1 MPEGPSLVILREQA
15 AAFAGRTIE
24 QVEGNTSIDK
34 SRLVGQRIVALR
46 TWGKHFLIEMREFSL
61 RVHFLLFGS
70 YRINERKDSPPRLSL
85 QFAGGDELNFYTC
98 SVKYI
103 EDPLDDVYDWHA
115 DVMSAAW
122 KPALALNRLRSAP
135 ETLACDALLDQD
147 IFAGVGN
154 IIKNEVLYRIHVHPL
169 STIGG
174 LPPAKLRELVA
185 QARQYSFD
193 FLEWKKAFVLK
204 QHWLAHRKSQC
215 LRCDLPLTKATLGKT
230 QRKSYFCGNCQALYD
245 RDESVQPLAIGHSP
259 GQAGRPSRS
268 PASAKQRKTTT
279 PQAPE
284 AARAAKVPKAVGA
297 VKAIHQV
304 RRATAGRS

>member
-1 MPEGPSLVILREQA
+1 M
-15 AAFAGRTIE
+15 
-24 QVEGNTSIDK
+24 
-34 SRLVGQRIVALR
+34 ALR
-46 TWGKHFLIEMREFSL
+46 TWGKHFLIEMPEFSL

-70 YRINERKDSPPRLSL
+70 YRINERKDGPPRLSL
-85 QFAGGDELNFYTC
+85 RFAGGDELNFYTC

-122 KPALALNRLRSAP
+122 KPALALQRLRAAP

-154 IIKNEVLYRIHVHPL
+154 IIKNEVLYRIRVHPL

-174 LPPAKLRELVA
+174 LPPAKLRALVSET
-185 QARQYSFD
+185 RQYSFD

-204 QHWLAHRKSQC
+204 QHWLAHRKSHC

-230 QRKSYFCGNCQALYD
+230 QRKSYFCGNCQTLYIPD
-245 RDESVQPLAIGHSP
+245 GDAV
-259 GQAGRPSRS
+259 AGAVRKTVRPSRS
-268 PASAKQRKTTT
+268 NASAASPKAPAPKKSRTAKSSKALKASGATRATT
-279 PQAPE
+279 
-284 AARAAKVPKAVGA
+284 AARGAAVPS
-297 VKAIHQV
+297 H
-304 RRATAGRS
+304 